1 MTVILNCQNIQLP
14 TQSNIMQTTTITTA
28 SVNSTSKG
36 RLWTGR
42 ILTYLLLLF
51 LLFDAITKVIK
62 ERHTI
67 ETSSKLGWQPDTIQT
82 LGIVLLVSTILYAI
96 PRTAVLGAILLTAY
110 LGGAV
115 AASILSHYPFF
126 FPVIFGVV
134 VWLALWLRDDKLG
147 SHLPLRKA

>member
-1 MTVILNCQNIQLP
+1 
-14 TQSNIMQTTTITTA
+14 MQTTTITNTSA
-28 SVNSTSKG
+28 SSTSKP

-42 ILTYLLLLF
+42 ILTGLLTLF
-51 LLFDAITKVIK
+51 LLFDAIMKIIK

-67 ETSSKLGWQPDTIQT
+67 ETSAKLGWQADTVQT
-82 LGIVLLVSTILYAI
+82 LGFVLLVSTILYVI

-115 AASILSHYPFF
+115 AASILAHYPFY

-134 VWLALWLRDDKLG
+134 VWLALWLRDDKL
-147 SHLPLRKA
+147 STHLPVRKD